1 MPDSQPS
8 GPPLVPYRRVQAN
21 VYPDKHARCV
31 RHVYLSWKKRISFT
45 QDCLERPRRV
55 GAKFTGEDIKADELL
70 PGELNFD
77 FDGKR
82 DRWSGYDVT
91 VHKKVVEEYAKVD
104 EAKRQLKA
112 SKLEEELEVWFPL
125 LF

>member
-1 MPDSQPS
+1 MCFFLSQPS
-8 GPPLVPYRRVQAN
+8 GTDGP
-21 VYPDKHARCV
+21 
-31 RHVYLSWKKRISFT
+31 VYLNNAT
-45 QDCLERPRRV
+45 LPQDCLERPRRV

-112 SKLEEELEVWFPL
+112 SKLEEELEV
-125 LF
+125 